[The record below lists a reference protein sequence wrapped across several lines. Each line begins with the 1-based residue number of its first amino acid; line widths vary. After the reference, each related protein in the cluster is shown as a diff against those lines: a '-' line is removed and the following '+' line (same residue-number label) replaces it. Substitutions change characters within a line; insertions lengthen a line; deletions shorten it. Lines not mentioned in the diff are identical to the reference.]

1 LWPQWSDFGRR
12 RAGDLLGALAALD
25 ARGGVSPAVA
35 ADWIARLEVSQ
46 NPGVAAVQVMTIH
59 KAKGLGFDMVV
70 LPEIPDKPLPEAQHF
85 DIAGGDGWLSE
96 TPAKWVRD
104 LIPELREAEQRW
116 AADQRYEGFCMLYVA
131 LTRAKRGLYVL
142 LDTPPKKPDPDKAS
156 LANWLARS
164 LESEGTQGVLACC
177 GTAAWSENIA
187 CMALE
192 KPRDVETPPGPAIP
206 RRGRMSPSAAKSKPH
221 APARSPGG
229 MRFGSE
235 VHALLE
241 RVTWTDES
249 FPDLPPTEAGQA
261 VAKLLRNPA
270 LAAVFEKRGRNVEL
284 FREQAT
290 DAILDGCLMSGVID
304 RLHLHRNAA
313 GNVTRVEIIDYK
325 TDAVTSPDELAG
337 RYSGQM
343 AAYREALRI
352 MHPAADIGCVLVS
365 VRHGV
370 ALVL

>member
-1 LWPQWSDFGRR
+1 
-12 RAGDLLGALAALD
+12 
-25 ARGGVSPAVA
+25 
-35 ADWIARLEVSQ
+35 
-46 NPGVAAVQVMTIH
+46 
-59 KAKGLGFDMVV
+59 
-70 LPEIPDKPLPEAQHF
+70 
-85 DIAGGDGWLSE
+85 
-96 TPAKWVRD
+96 
-104 LIPELREAEQRW
+104 
-116 AADQRYEGFCMLYVA
+116 
-131 LTRAKRGLYVL
+131 
-142 LDTPPKKPDPDKAS
+142 
-156 LANWLARS
+156 
-164 LESEGTQGVLACC
+164 
-177 GTAAWSENIA
+177 
-187 CMALE
+187 
-192 KPRDVETPPGPAIP
+192 
-206 RRGRMSPSAAKSKPH
+206 
-221 APARSPGG
+221 
-229 MRFGSE
+229 
-235 VHALLE
+235 
-241 RVTWTDES
+241 
-249 FPDLPPTEAGQA
+249 
-261 VAKLLRNPA
+261 